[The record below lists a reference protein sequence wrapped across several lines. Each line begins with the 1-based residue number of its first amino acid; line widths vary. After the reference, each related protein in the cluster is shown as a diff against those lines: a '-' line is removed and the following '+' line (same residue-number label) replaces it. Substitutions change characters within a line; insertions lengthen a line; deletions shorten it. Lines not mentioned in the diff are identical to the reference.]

1 MGWWPFAI
9 DSNWKALAREA
20 YNVKD
25 YQKAEPI
32 LKKMLK
38 KNPNDKWAL
47 DVLSR
52 LYINTSRH
60 SYAIPLCIILISNL
74 SEKKHI
80 RRLIDCCLMRN
91 EFEYLWQY
99 FPAMIIEDEDTVRLE
114 RVIKIY
120 NSETWPTEFLELLIA
135 TNPTIDRLKHV
146 VIEELLR
153 NGEINEALETIQN
166 LLNLEGLNIELQL
179 LLVKAHIQSQNNDIA
194 NKVIARILEK
204 IPESQSQRRDLA
216 KRLYYMEKYE
226 SSIQVAN
233 IILNEDK
240 KDKQMLDYTSRIHAS
255 LGNYEQ
261 VLKAIT
267 LYSQNYEMTSNLAER
282 MLNSAVIINNSNEIV
297 KAINIY
303 KNFNI
308 NNWQLIEKAANIL
321 VKNKAFK
328 QLDKLLSISDDNTL
342 FIIQLN
348 ASKMSG
354 VGETV
359 KAIEYLS
366 NWMENNG
373 QQIPILMRLA
383 FLNFNIGNIENT
395 IELCDEIITEIKNH
409 SSSNKLRIR
418 AGSKIWGPEKLR
430 QELIEARKLLPDDD
444 FYIRQAINIE
454 MSEAYN
460 FKDALEFC
468 QQGLDLIPGDRRF
481 LSAKAQCLSKLG
493 EHKEAIQATEALFYH
508 HPSDDESFITKAQVM
523 RAKGDGKGQ
532 VEAINEMLKL
542 HGLYQF
548 ASTGEKNEINIE
560 YLQCDAP
567 KYKKDHGKVSIIM
580 TVYKKTPLLSVAVNS
595 ILSQTYQNLELIIV
609 DDNSPDDAFEFLQE
623 LAMVDNRIKP
633 LQMEKNGGTYLAKNY
648 GVTQATGDFLAFMDS
663 DDWTHPQR
671 IEKQVENLVK
681 YPNVQGVINDYFRID
696 EKSNIPYRGKGSI
709 RMACISLLLRKKAQ
723 EHIGFFDSLRV
734 GADTEYIERLQAVYG
749 ESALIKDRTPNMF
762 MTQHQSSL
770 TGGGAFHI
778 SWRSIGGNRLQYHS
792 SFREWHKRISCG
804 NCEGW
809 MPRILRVRPFT
820 GPSAMLS
827 GDTQWR
833 NGDYLFSERI
843 QLRNRQWWDGKKE
856 IEAKSNNV
864 KYHEFFHRE
873 ENDIYCRLPIS
884 FSQAALGAEIEVPLF
899 EKFFKSGT
907 LFICAVISL
916 FFGVLCKEIVVT
928 FPAIAFLAHYFF
940 VSGQSFFKWVRQN
953 FKMICG
959 AALCLILGLI
969 WVLSHDKFLSSSP
982 TSVSW
987 QTYLLTQTFVIPFEY
1002 FWKIFFPFNLSIDID
1017 FPLVSDWAK
1026 ISSFFGV
1033 GILSFYLWICFKVQ
1047 SRLISFGMLWGV
1059 IAFFPTSSF
1068 VPLLDIAVEHRVY
1081 LPLAGFS
1088 LAMAGM
1094 ILAIEQAL
1102 RKRFSNNDL
1111 LGNVGSKASLVC
1123 PLIIILCFGV
1133 LTTKRNEVW
1142 KDEVSL
1148 WKDAKEKAPRVV
1160 RPYNNLGEAYDK
1172 LGNYSPAIDEFKA
1185 ALSLNPNYVFALSN
1199 LGNIY
1204 GKLKNYPESVE
1215 YFRKAIFIKPDYAP
1229 ANYNLGKALHAMG
1242 KPLEAREYYKKAVDA
1257 NQYFSEAIFNLAHI
1271 ESELGFFKDS
1281 VKHFQD
1287 FIKLRPNLDKAYLAL
1302 GRAYIGGGESRKAIN
1317 EFQKALEL
1325 NPSSLSANIN
1335 LATAY
1340 LESGKVDKSI
1350 AIFYGILNRYPKIA
1364 GIHKNLGLIFYQHK
1378 KDRVKA
1384 IHHLKESLSL
1394 DNNQPQAAQIRSLI
1408 LELTQHN

>member
-60 SYAIPLCIILISNL
+60 SYAIPLCITLISNL

-80 RRLIDCCLMRN
+80 RRLIDCCLIRN

-120 NSETWPTEFLELLIA
+120 NSGTWPTEFLELLIA

-153 NGEINEALETIQN
+153 NGEIDEALETIQN

-194 NKVIARILEK
+194 NKVIARILEE
-204 IPESQSQRRDLA
+204 IPESQSQRCDLA

-233 IILNEDK
+233 IILSEDK

-297 KAINIY
+297 KAINFY

-328 QLDKLLSISDDNTL
+328 QLDKLLSISDDNSL

-418 AGSKIWGPEKLR
+418 AGSRVWEPEKLR

-444 FYIRQAINIE
+444 FYIRQAINLE

-460 FKDALEFC
+460 FKAALEFC
-468 QQGLDLIPGDRRF
+468 QQGLDLIPDDRRF

-493 EHKEAIQATEALFYH
+493 EHKEAIHATAALFYH
-508 HPSDDESFITKAQVM
+508 HPSDDESFITKAQIM

-548 ASTGEKNEINIE
+548 TSTGEKNEINIE
-560 YLQCDAP
+560 YLKCDAP

-580 TVYKKTPLLSVAVNS
+580 TVYQKTPLLSVAVNS

-623 LAMVDNRIKP
+623 LAMADNRIKP

-648 GVTQATGDFLAFMDS
+648 GMTQATGDFLAFMDC

-681 YPNVQGVINDYFRID
+681 HPNAQAVISDYFRID
-696 EKSNIPYRGKGSI
+696 EKSNVPYRGKGSI

-723 EHIGFFDSLRV
+723 EQIGFFDSLRV

-843 QLRNRQWWDGKKE
+843 QLRNRQWWAGKKE
-856 IEAKSNNV
+856 IEAKHLSP
-864 KYHEFFHRE
+864 KMAGR
-873 ENDIYCRLPIS
+873 IYVGKLGIKLPDLYWSGNEIS
-884 FSQAALGAEIEVPLF
+884 E
-899 EKFFKSGT
+899 
-907 LFICAVISL
+907 
-916 FFGVLCKEIVVT
+916 
-928 FPAIAFLAHYFF
+928 
-940 VSGQSFFKWVRQN
+940 
-953 FKMICG
+953 
-959 AALCLILGLI
+959 
-969 WVLSHDKFLSSSP
+969 
-982 TSVSW
+982 
-987 QTYLLTQTFVIPFEY
+987 
-1002 FWKIFFPFNLSIDID
+1002 
-1017 FPLVSDWAK
+1017 
-1026 ISSFFGV
+1026 
-1033 GILSFYLWICFKVQ
+1033 
-1047 SRLISFGMLWGV
+1047 
-1059 IAFFPTSSF
+1059 FPT
-1068 VPLLDIAVEHRVY
+1068 LKE
-1081 LPLAGFS
+1081 LPP
-1088 LAMAGM
+1088 
-1094 ILAIEQAL
+1094 
-1102 RKRFSNNDL
+1102 K
-1111 LGNVGSKASLVC
+1111 
-1123 PLIIILCFGV
+1123 
-1133 LTTKRNEVW
+1133 
-1142 KDEVSL
+1142 
-1148 WKDAKEKAPRVV
+1148 VV
-1160 RPYNNLGEAYDK
+1160 
-1172 LGNYSPAIDEFKA
+1172 
-1185 ALSLNPNYVFALSN
+1185 
-1199 LGNIY
+1199 
-1204 GKLKNYPESVE
+1204 
-1215 YFRKAIFIKPDYAP
+1215 IKPDRGWSAK
-1229 ANYNLGKALHAMG
+1229 NVWCLSDMVNLLDNKKYTIGEIKKQLSEDDFIQNQKPVFMAEEFLTPEKEGKNPIPRDYKFHCFGSEIAMLVVVDRVSI
-1242 KPLEAREYYKKAVDA
+1242 KDA
-1257 NQYFSEAIFNLAHI
+1257 NLNTHHCFDNYFNPISQTVL
-1271 ESELGFFKDS
+1271 
-1281 VKHFQD
+1281 KH
-1287 FIKLRPNLDKAYLAL
+1287 RPVP
-1302 GRAYIGGGESRKAIN
+1302 ETV
-1317 EFQKALEL
+1317 LEL
-1325 NPSSLSANIN
+1325 PEFFDEMVEAVQKIGSTLGIYMRIDMY
-1335 LATAY
+1335 ATNKGAVFGEFTPTPHGGKGYSEWADKY
-1340 LESGKVDKSI
+1340 LGSFWKGEEGCED
-1350 AIFYGILNRYPKIA
+1350 G
-1364 GIHKNLGLIFYQHK
+1364 
-1378 KDRVKA
+1378 
-1384 IHHLKESLSL
+1384 
-1394 DNNQPQAAQIRSLI
+1394 
-1408 LELTQHN
+1408 